1 MTWRSNRPAPKRGLP
16 KQRERVGAAVLVA
29 SAIGCLADAIRIVI
43 ASRPSYSLAEP
54 TSSISMPELH
64 TPRDAAQVLGISY
77 ASLKQWIY
85 QGKLKSVQTPG
96 GHHRIPESEIDR
108 LLPCVT
114 VSGTTEKRR
123 RTFRRISG
131 RNQLVGRIIDVK
143 VSGLLA
149 QVTLSIGGQH
159 ITSIITAD
167 AVRELRLKKGMVAA
181 ALIKSTEVMIIL
193 PD

>member
-1 MTWRSNRPAPKRGLP
+1 MAKLF
-16 KQRERVGAAVLVA
+16 
-29 SAIGCLADAIRIVI
+29 
-43 ASRPSYSLAEP
+43 
-54 TSSISMPELH
+54 

-77 ASLKQWIY
+77 SSLKQWIY
-85 QGKLKSVQTPG
+85 QGKLKTVQTPG

-108 LLPCVT
+108 FLPRVT
-114 VSGTTEKRR
+114 VSGAPSERR

-131 RNQLVGRIIDVK
+131 RNQLVGRITDIK

-149 QVTLSIGGQH
+149 QVTLAIGEQH

-167 AVRELRLKKGMVAA
+167 AVRELRLKKGQIAA

-193 PD
+193 PE

>member
-1 MTWRSNRPAPKRGLP
+1 MPKL
-16 KQRERVGAAVLVA
+16 
-29 SAIGCLADAIRIVI
+29 
-43 ASRPSYSLAEP
+43 Y
-54 TSSISMPELH
+54 

-85 QGKLKSVQTPG
+85 QGKLKSIQTPG

-108 LLPCVT
+108 VLPRVT
-114 VSGTTEKRR
+114 STGKPEKRR

-131 RNQLVGRIIDVK
+131 RNQLVGRIIDIK

-149 QVTLSIGGQH
+149 QVTLSISGQH

-167 AVRELRLKKGMVAA
+167 AVRELRLKKGQIAA

>member
-1 MTWRSNRPAPKRGLP
+1 MPKL
-16 KQRERVGAAVLVA
+16 
-29 SAIGCLADAIRIVI
+29 
-43 ASRPSYSLAEP
+43 Y
-54 TSSISMPELH
+54 

-108 LLPCVT
+108 MLPRVT
-114 VSGTTEKRR
+114 VKGKPEKRR

-131 RNQLVGRIIDVK
+131 RNQLVGRVIDIK
-143 VSGLLA
+143 MSGLLA
-149 QVTLSIGGQH
+149 QVTLSVSGQH

-167 AVRELRLKKGMVAA
+167 AVRELRLKKGQIAA

-193 PD
+193 PE